1 MILNLNDNIKQR
13 TIMNKRIY
21 IAPTIE
27 IETALTELYILAGS
41 PKGTNIEGLG
51 VSDEAAST
59 EMVGR
64 SRQGAWDWGDDDD
77 DL

>member
-27 IETALTELYILAGS
+27 IETALTELYLLAGS
-41 PKGTNIEGLG
+41 PTQTNLPGLG
-51 VSDEAAST
+51 VNDEAPSG
-59 EMVGR
+59 MVGR
-64 SRQGAWDWGDDDD
+64 SRQGAWDWDDDD
-77 DL
+77 EY